1 MRSIWTT
8 FHACGTVV
16 VLNAM
21 QEETVEKVAKA
32 QAADFEAQV
41 AAGLKAGTQ
50 EEVRFLTEI
59 LDDFRRFVVEIWLFR
74 RNFWQATD
82 TNMIGARNYGR
93 WEIKYELKEPY
104 IDPDFAVRNPLSA
117 FCTLRGGCR

>member
-16 VLNAM
+16 ILNAM

-50 EEVRFLTEI
+50 EEVRF
-59 LDDFRRFVVEIWLFR
+59 
-74 RNFWQATD
+74 
-82 TNMIGARNYGR
+82 
-93 WEIKYELKEPY
+93 
-104 IDPDFAVRNPLSA
+104 
-117 FCTLRGGCR
+117 

>member
-50 EEVRFLTEI
+50 EE
-59 LDDFRRFVVEIWLFR
+59 
-74 RNFWQATD
+74 ATD

-93 WEIKYELKEPY
+93 WEIKYELKQPY

-117 FCTLRGGCR
+117 FCAKTAHGLLTGRFRGVNRATRSCSRA

>member
-50 EEVRFLTEI
+50 EE
-59 LDDFRRFVVEIWLFR
+59 
-74 RNFWQATD
+74 ATD

-93 WEIKYELKEPY
+93 WEIKYELKQPY

-117 FCTLRGGCR
+117 FCAKTALGCC

>member
-50 EEVRFLTEI
+50 EE
-59 LDDFRRFVVEIWLFR
+59 
-74 RNFWQATD
+74 ATD

-93 WEIKYELKEPY
+93 WEIKYELKQPY

-117 FCTLRGGCR
+117 CCKDCTGMLLTGRSWCHRATRLCLRA